1 MQIFLRHLLI
11 VSNRRRLVSAINRA
25 VKSFYGLFLKE
36 LGPLQDCCK
45 SESIK
50 GKKSKIYVIYEY
62 LSIVSMASNL
72 TYY

>member
-1 MQIFLRHLLI
+1 MVF
-11 VSNRRRLVSAINRA
+11 VINRA

-36 LGPLQDCCK
+36 LGPSQDCCK

-62 LSIVSMASNL
+62 LSIVSMTSNL
-72 TYY
+72 TCY

>member
-1 MQIFLRHLLI
+1 MVF
-11 VSNRRRLVSAINRA
+11 VINRA

-50 GKKSKIYVIYEY
+50 GKKSKKKYVIYEY

-72 TYY
+72 MIVRNA